1 MPKDGKTPQILEEEA
16 EIESVSSK
24 EGLDAQGEQ
33 HTSFEISSENGDNS
47 EKQQAGGNID
57 LIHEDLDINDMN
69 FNFVKNSKSFKPSG
83 EKSTQKFSKVLGKNP
98 VKVGAGRFG
107 VRRSEED
114 RY

>member
-1 MPKDGKTPQILEEEA
+1 MTNNILKQIKVPKDGKTPQILEEEA

-33 HTSFEISSENGDNS
+33 HTSFEISSDNNENP

-83 EKSTQKFSKVLGKNP
+83 EKST
-98 VKVGAGRFG
+98 
-107 VRRSEED
+107 
-114 RY
+114 